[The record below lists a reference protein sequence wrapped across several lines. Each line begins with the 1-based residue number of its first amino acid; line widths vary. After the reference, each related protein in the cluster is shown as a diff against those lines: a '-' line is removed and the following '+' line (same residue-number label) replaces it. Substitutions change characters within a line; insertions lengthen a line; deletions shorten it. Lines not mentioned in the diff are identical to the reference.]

1 MLTASLDSVFY
12 FRCTSLNARLPPQSS
27 RQCFTKRAMSCAN
40 SGGLVGAGLGD
51 FVLELAEDLDLEGP
65 CVSGNSGLGVSVVS
79 AAFLTF
85 LVSLHIHVLGEF
97 NSQRWS

>member
-1 MLTASLDSVFY
+1 MFHKEGNVL
-12 FRCTSLNARLPPQSS
+12 RH
-27 RQCFTKRAMSCAN
+27 

-79 AAFLTF
+79 AAFSTWVF
-85 LVSLHIHVLGEF
+85 L
-97 NSQRWS
+97 